1 MLTIQH
7 HIKDGLTFGKMSKLK
22 AVSLFSCGGIG
33 DLGFKDAGID
43 VLLLSDFDQRRL
55 DFASNLHPNAKVIA
69 GDIRVVQNEII
80 ENTKQLIGNDDL
92 LVSLTP
98 PCQGMSQNGI
108 NSLLKAVADGKREP
122 VDERNYLVEPC
133 FNIIEKLHPKFVFFE
148 NVTQALNAMLVVNG
162 SPITYA
168 AYFDERLHSM
178 GYKGKLQSTN
188 FDDYGI
194 PQARKRLIGIYV
206 AEEHYEEELDY
217 FPTKRAV
224 TTLKQA
230 IGNLP
235 KLDASNSKSASR
247 EDYHSLHKVQPF
259 RKDLYNWVA
268 STPEGMSAFYN
279 NTCTAC
285 GVTNNDKD
293 IYCQACNTL
302 LPKPSKIVDGTHRL
316 IKGFD
321 TSYKRMTWNKPAH
334 TVTTRSAFASS
345 SVNLHPSQN
354 RVLSLFECAVLQ
366 GINPFDID
374 WTEKSTGKLFPDF
387 VLREVIGEAI
397 PASFTKQVG
406 QSLQQPNKAPA
417 TQLSLAVA

>member
-1 MLTIQH
+1 
-7 HIKDGLTFGKMSKLK
+7 MS
-22 AVSLFSCGGIG
+22 
-33 DLGFKDAGID
+33 D
-43 VLLLSDFDQRRL
+43 SDERRL
-55 DFASNLHPNAKVIA
+55 EFASNVHPNAKIIA
-69 GDIRVVQNEII
+69 GDIRIVQDEII
-80 ENTKQLIGNDDL
+80 ESAKRLVDNEDLI
-92 LVSLTP
+92 VSLTP

-108 NSLLKAVADGKREP
+108 NSLLKAVAEGKREP

-168 AYFDERLHSM
+168 AYFEDRLKSM
-178 GYKGKLQSTN
+178 GYIGKLQSTN
-188 FDDYGI
+188 FEDYGI

-206 AEEHYEEELDY
+206 AEEYYDEELDY
-217 FPTKRAV
+217 FPTKSSI

-230 IGNLP
+230 IGELP
-235 KLDASNSKSASR
+235 ELDASDEKSSAR
-247 EDYHSLHKVQPF
+247 VDYHPLHRVQLF

-268 STPEGMSAFYN
+268 NTPEGKSAFYN

-285 GVTNNDKD
+285 SHTNQDND

-316 IKGFD
+316 IRGFD

-366 GINPFDID
+366 GINPFDLD
-374 WTEKSTGKLFPDF
+374 WTEKTTGKLFPDF

-406 QSLQQPNKAPA
+406 QSLQSPRKAPA
-417 TQLSLAVA
+417 KQLSLVSV

>member
-1 MLTIQH
+1 
-7 HIKDGLTFGKMSKLK
+7 MSKLK
-22 AVSLFSCGGIG
+22 AISLFSCGGIG
-33 DLGFKDAGID
+33 DIGFRDAGID
-43 VLLLSDFDQRRL
+43 VVLLNDLDQRRL
-55 DFASNLHPNAKVIA
+55 DFASNIHPNAKIVA
-69 GDIRVVQNEII
+69 GDIRIVQDEIV
-80 ENTKQLIGNDDL
+80 ENAKHLTGSDDL

-133 FNIIEKLHPKFVFFE
+133 FNIIEKLRPKFVFFE
-148 NVTQALNAMLVVNG
+148 NVTQALNALLVVNG

-168 AYFDERLHSM
+168 AYFDERLSSM

-206 AEEHYEEELDY
+206 AEEYYDEELDY
-217 FPTKRAV
+217 FPAKSATA
-224 TTLKQA
+224 TLKQA
-230 IGNLP
+230 IGELP
-235 KLDASNSKSASR
+235 KLDACDRKSSAR
-247 EDYHSLHKVQPF
+247 EDYHPLHKVQLF
-259 RKDLYNWVA
+259 RKDLYYWVA
-268 STPEGMSAFYN
+268 NTPEGKSAFYN

-285 GVTNNDKD
+285 GQTNQDHD

-366 GINPFDID
+366 GVNPFDID

-406 QSLQQPNKAPA
+406 QLLQSPRKAPA
-417 TQLSLAVA
+417 TQLSLVVV